1 MRHFT
6 ILQNREAIAFKE
18 IMLEGALA
26 IQEGMNPKLVR
37 ERLSTLA
44 QEVANDSSSVGG
56 DRSQVQ
62 AAA

>member
-1 MRHFT
+1 KLKHR
-6 ILQNREAIAFKE
+6 NREAIAFKE
-18 IMLEGALA
+18 MMLEGALA

-44 QEVANDSSSVGG
+44 QEVDNGLPGEGGSSSQE
-56 DRSQVQ
+56 R